1 MKARPYRLVLGLLLL
16 LAAIGGAAP
25 AVASTNG
32 VVISEFQFRGAD
44 GNDEFVELLNT
55 STGSVSIAG
64 WRLQGCAAASGAPT
78 NRATVPA
85 GVTLAAGQRYLFA
98 HSSGTTAGDTPYS
111 LGISDDGGARIT
123 LADATTVVDGVG
135 SSNGAVDQCRE
146 GAGLAIPTTNGS
158 NAFERKNAGAQ
169 DTDDNVADFD
179 GPKAGNPQGF
189 GTPPAPVSAKIREI
203 QGLAHVSPL
212 KDKQVKDVEG
222 VVTARRT
229 GSSRGFWIQD
239 PAPDA
244 NDDTSEALFVFTSTT
259 PTILVGQRVKVAGR
273 VSEFRPTNA
282 NNLTVTQIVSPTVTI
297 VSSGNPIPAATVVG
311 LGGRT
316 PPTAVI
322 DNDTNGS
329 VETSPTTFDPSEDG
343 LDFWESMEGML
354 VQAND
359 GAVVNETESFGEITL
374 LPDNGLWAT
383 GTRTPRGGILAAP
396 GYTDFNP
403 ERIAIDD
410 EILRDQISP
419 RPTRAMPVMDV
430 GARILGA
437 IVGPLDYTF
446 SNYKIQ
452 ALAVPA
458 FLASTI
464 GPETTQAP
472 VDQEIT
478 VGTFNVENL
487 DPLDGPLFD
496 RLAHQIVDNLVA
508 PDLLGI
514 EEVQDNTGPTNNG
527 IVDASQTW
535 TLLIEAITRA
545 GGPLYEYRQID
556 PVNNQDGGQ
565 PGANIRVG
573 FLFRTDRGLE
583 FIDRPGGD
591 STTATS
597 VVAHPSGPRLSFS
610 PGRIDPADPSF
621 AETRKSLAGEF
632 KARGKK
638 LFVVVNHFSSK
649 NGDQPLM
656 GHNQP
661 PIRFTEGPRHGQA
674 AVVNGFVNDILA
686 VDPKANVI
694 VLGDINDFE
703 FSETVDILEGD
714 GELFSAIKTLPAN
727 ERYSYVFQGNSQVLD
742 QILLSRNLNEH
753 FPYAY
758 DVVHVNSELSSQASD
773 HEPSVV
779 RLRLTGRPSPKP

>member
-1 MKARPYRLVLGLLLL
+1 MKARPYRLVLGVVLLFA
-16 LAAIGGAAP
+16 LAGAVP

-64 WRLQGCAAASGAPT
+64 WQLQGCAAASGAPSG
-78 NRATVPA
+78 RATVPA
-85 GVTLAAGQRYLFA
+85 GVTLAAGQRYLFS
-98 HSSGTTAGDTPYS
+98 HSSGSAAGDTRYG

-123 LADATTVVDGVG
+123 LADGTTVVDGVG

-146 GAGLAIPTTNGS
+146 GAGLAIPTANGT
-158 NAFERKNAGAQ
+158 NAFERRNAGTQ
-169 DTDDNVADFD
+169 DTNDNAADFD
-179 GPKAGNPQGF
+179 GPKAGNPQGASA
-189 GTPPAPVSAKIREI
+189 PPAPVSAKIREI

-212 KDKQVKDVEG
+212 NEKQVKDVEG

-229 GSSRGFWIQD
+229 AGGRGFWMQD

-244 NDDTSEALFVFTSTT
+244 SHDTSEGIFVFTNST
-259 PTILVGQRVKVAGR
+259 PTVVVGQRVKVAGR
-273 VSEFRPTNA
+273 VSEFRPSNA
-282 NNLTVTQIVSPTVTI
+282 NNLTLTQIVSPTVT
-297 VSSGNPIPAATVVG
+297 VLPGEGAVPAATIVG
-311 LGGRT
+311 IGGRT

-329 VETSPTTFDPSEDG
+329 VETGPTTFDPSQDG
-343 LDFWESMEGML
+343 LDFWESLEGML
-354 VQAND
+354 VQVNN

-374 LPDNGLWAT
+374 LPDNGLWAS
-383 GTRTPRGGILAAP
+383 GLRTPRGGILATP

-403 ERIAIDD
+403 ERIAVDD

-419 RPTRAMPVMDV
+419 RPGRAMPVMDV
-430 GARILGA
+430 GARIIGA
-437 IVGPLDYTF
+437 IFGPLDYSF
-446 SNYKIQ
+446 ANYKIQ
-452 ALAVPA
+452 ALSQPT
-458 FLASTI
+458 FLGSTI
-464 GPETTQAP
+464 EPETTEASR
-472 VDQEIT
+472 DQEIT

-487 DPLDGPLFD
+487 DPGDGALFD
-496 RLAHQIVDNLVA
+496 RLAHQIVDNLRA

-514 EEVQDNTGPTNNG
+514 EEVQDNSGAANNG
-527 IVDASQTW
+527 VVDATQTW
-535 TLLIEAITRA
+535 TLLIQAIANA

-556 PVNNQDGGQ
+556 PVNNEDGGA

-597 VVAHPSGPRLSFS
+597 VVATRSGPRLSFS
-610 PGRIDPADPSF
+610 PGRIDPANPAF
-621 AETRKSLAGEF
+621 VATRKSLAGEF
-632 KARGKK
+632 RARGKK

-649 NGDQPLM
+649 NDDQPLM

-674 AVVNGFVNDILA
+674 AVVKAFVDDILA
-686 VDPKANVI
+686 IDPEANVI

-703 FSETVDILEGD
+703 FSKTVDILEGG

-727 ERYSYVFQGNSQVLD
+727 ERYSYVFEGNSQVLD
-742 QILLSRNLNEH
+742 QILLSRNLYEH

-758 DVVHVNSELSSQASD
+758 DVVHVNSELASQASD
-773 HEPSVV
+773 HEPSLV
-779 RLRLTGRPSPKP
+779 RLDLTGRPTPKP